1 MISMRRCPMICRR
14 HSRDTDAVVTLSGQA
29 KSKIANAAEVYV
41 SSASIWEA
49 SIKAGIGKLDVD
61 VDELVMQIEASGF
74 RELPISARHAAAV
87 RSLPGLHND
96 PFDRLL
102 VAQAICE
109 PLRHFQRH
117 LRFVS
122 SERSV
127 VMRINVPVPV
137 RSQRQLTTGF
147 GASPRNCLSVG

>member
-1 MISMRRCPMICRR
+1 MRLLL
-14 HSRDTDAVVTLSGQA
+14 DTHIYLWWLEDHPKLSEQA
-29 KSKIANAAEVYV
+29 KRKIATAAEVYV

-61 VDELVMQIEASGF
+61 VDELVVQIEASGF
-74 RELPISARHAAAV
+74 QELPISARHAAAV

-109 PLRHFQRH
+109 PLRLLTHDDK
-117 LRFVS
+117 LKGY
-122 SERSV
+122 SELV
-127 VMRINVPVPV
+127 EVI
-137 RSQRQLTTGF
+137 
-147 GASPRNCLSVG
+147 